1 MAPANGGLLPEGK
14 NMKLARLAPVA
25 LIASAALLLT
35 GCVNNATT
43 PPAGSGAATAAVT
56 VDSAAVAL
64 LPAAVAAKGKLVIG
78 SDATYA
84 PNEYKDAAGLPI
96 GWEIELA
103 DAMAAKL
110 GLTTEYQLAKF
121 DNIIPSI
128 TGGKYEVG
136 VSSFFDT
143 VERQKQVDMVDYY
156 TAGIQ
161 WATLAGKTVDPQTVC
176 GIKLAVQNGTTE
188 ALDDGPALSAAC
200 VAAGKAPLE
209 LLGYDTQDDATAAVA
224 LGRADAMSADSP
236 VTQYAVAQSQG
247 KLVTSGAV
255 YSVFLYGMP
264 IAKDGST
271 LGKALQAALQSL
283 MDDGTYMS
291 ILTKWG
297 VEQGAIA
304 KIDINGAKA

>member
-1 MAPANGGLLPEGK
+1 
-14 NMKLARLAPVA
+14 MKLIRLAPFA
-25 LIASAALLLT
+25 LLTSAALLLT
-35 GCVNNATT
+35 GCVNNASTA
-43 PPAGSGAATAAVT
+43 PASTGTSAAVT
-56 VDSAAVAL
+56 VDSAAQAL
-64 LPAAVAAKGKLVIG
+64 VPAAIAAKGKLVIG

-110 GLTTEYQLAKF
+110 GLATEYQLAKF
-121 DNIIPSI
+121 DNLIPSI

-143 VERQKQVDMVDYY
+143 VERQKQVDMIDYY

-161 WATLAGKTVDPQTVC
+161 WATLAGKTIDPQTAC

-209 LLGYDTQDDATAAVA
+209 LLGYDTQDDATAAVT

-247 KLVTSGAV
+247 KLATAGAV

-264 IAKDGST
+264 VAKDSGT
-271 LGKALQAALQSL
+271 LGQALKAALQSL
-283 MDDGTYMS
+283 MDDGTYAA
-291 ILTKWG
+291 ILSKWG
-297 VEQGAIA
+297 VQQGAIA